1 MPLLPR
7 YLKLLPLRWG
17 LPAAEEAVAAAPAPA
32 AAPPHVAVAADLRQV
47 LSPAA
52 SLPASFLL
60 HLLLHFYRR
69 NVHMLLLSASCCQ
82 LRHFW
87 RSWPAYRRRRDLPTP
102 RRRDLLRSLFP
113 GRSARSTD
121 RRSLLLSLVSLV
133 ASAHLAIGRNGVV
146 EAVQNTLVSLVLEM
160 TFRFL
165 RIVRRFY
172 RSRKV
177 LAEKCHMDAA
187 VFVSFCHPNLLD
199 AH

>member
-1 MPLLPR
+1 MKMPLLPR

-32 AAPPHVAVAADLRQV
+32 AAPPHVAVAADL
-47 LSPAA
+47 
-52 SLPASFLL
+52 L
-60 HLLLHFYRR
+60 HLLLHFSRR
-69 NVHMLLLSASCCQ
+69 NVHMLLLSAPYCQ

-133 ASAHLAIGRNGVV
+133 VSAHLAIGRNGVV
-146 EAVQNTLVSLVLEM
+146 EAVQNMLANSVLEM

-177 LAEKCHMDAA
+177 LSEKCHMDAA
-187 VFVSFCHPNLLD
+187 VCVSFCHPNLPD
-199 AH
+199 AR